1 MTKSFEIL
9 KALVWEA
16 YQRVKASGGA
26 SGADQESIERFERRL
41 GDNLYVVWNRLCS
54 GSYFPPPV
62 RRANRRSVPYV
73 QSGAAWLGELLRVIP
88 RLRHGRRLEA
98 LGCVSGA
105 VAAVQ
110 VQVPCSP

>member
-1 MTKSFEIL
+1 
-9 KALVWEA
+9 
-16 YQRVKASGGA
+16 
-26 SGADQESIERFERRL
+26 
-41 GDNLYVVWNRLCS
+41 
-54 GSYFPPPV
+54 V